1 MAREI
6 FDAAYEARMLVRE
19 TNRKAQQ
26 MRERLGPSGMS
37 YEPHGKHSYH
47 DPMNKVDELIDWETE
62 NFRQTLDGANAALSE
77 ALDVIRGVIA
87 LGGEDLGKV
96 LLYRYYE
103 GMEWEKV
110 SSAVDQP
117 VEVVKLM
124 AEEGFKWIDSVGIAK
139 IKESYERA

>member
-1 MAREI
+1 MAREV

-19 TNRKAQQ
+19 TSRKARQ

-62 NFRQTLDGANAALSE
+62 NFRQTLDGANDALSE

-103 GMEWEKV
+103 GMDWEKV
-110 SSAVDQP
+110 SSVVDQP

>member
-6 FDAAYEARMLVRE
+6 FDAAYEARMLVME
-19 TNRKAQQ
+19 TNRKARQ

-62 NFRQTLDGANAALSE
+62 SFRQTLDGANAALSE

-117 VEVVKLM
+117 VEAVKLM

>member
-110 SSAVDQP
+110 SSVVDQP